1 MSLEQLVAF
10 GLTLGVEG
18 FVAFLIAPFF
28 GASRERALIA
38 AMLGSAITH
47 PVVWPAF
54 YALWPQLKLWS
65 YGVVEAYAVLA
76 EMLVYRL
83 ATSVSWGRAF
93 FLPLLVNGASVGAGF
108 LMRALD

>member
-1 MSLEQLVAF
+1 MTVEQILAF

-18 FVAFLIAPFF
+18 LVAALLAPLF

-54 YALWPQLKLWS
+54 YALWPDLRLWS
-65 YGVVEAYAVLA
+65 YGVVEAYAVLC

-83 ATSVSWGRAF
+83 ATSVAWWRAF
-93 FLPLLVNGASVGAGF
+93 FLSLLVNASSVGAGF
-108 LMRALD
+108 LMRWLD